1 METTFISIHDLSLDA
16 RLLYASDSIVD
27 ILGYSPQE
35 VVGKSCWE
43 YFHPEEIPFAREVH
57 GRGVRLDKA
66 AVLSYCQIKSKFGY
80 WVGCE
85 CVFTIVYDVLV
96 AATSIYR
103 RGFKSQ
109 RRALEAP
116 VIRRLFSSS
125 PRDPRYHMLSLLSAK
140 FSQQPKLQT
149 HEPRAALFL
158 NRFSRTLTIMY
169 ATNALSTILGI
180 SPEAV
185 TGKSFYYCIQENCL
199 QEAVRCLEGA
209 KANDSIA
216 YLRFWF
222 RDPRQDDVADDNMED
237 AHSSEEDD
245 DDGGVH
251 LESRMDQDHDSGND
265 SNPPS
270 LNSRS
275 SSGNSTDNDGNTEDG
290 IFDHPHTSRQSSSSS
305 LPTSEPDRAHLMN
318 GYGTGTQ
325 QDMPAAHN
333 PPRSQPDA
341 VEVEAVVSCSS
352 DGLVVILRRTRP
364 PVPQAVQH
372 PSQPPYR
379 NGLFASPWASQP
391 ILPPP
396 QQRSPYRFSGGFTP
410 SLAPSQ
416 PQPAASIAA
425 SGPPPEDFMNS
436 IREVAVFAWSL
447 TGING
452 SLAEYGRGKPVG
464 ESQPPGGFP
473 VWDPNW
479 KGDDC
484 STHNDRFG
492 QGGFARDPIDDPTN
506 RYARSGQSSDGGQSE
521 MWLNPPMEFGNQH
534 GQSIWQH
541 SPKSIVGTTPQIDP
555 GGVGGGNPGQ
565 SNWRW

>member
-35 VVGKSCWE
+35 VTGKSCWE
-43 YFHPEEIPFAREVH
+43 YFHPEEIPFARAIH
-57 GRGVRLDKA
+57 GRGVQLDKA
-66 AVLSYCQIKSKFGY
+66 AVLSYCQIKSKYGY

-85 CVFTIVYDVLV
+85 CVFTIVHDVLV

-109 RRALEAP
+109 KRAIEAP
-116 VIRRLFSSS
+116 IVRRLFSSS
-125 PRDPRYHMLSLLSAK
+125 PRDPRYHMLSLLSSK
-140 FSQQPKLQT
+140 FSQQPKIQT

-185 TGKSFYYCIQENCL
+185 IGKSFYYCIQENCL
-199 QEAVRCLEGA
+199 QEAVRCLESA

-222 RDPRQDDVADDNMED
+222 RDPRGHDVRDDSMED
-237 AHSSEEDD
+237 AHGSEEDD
-245 DDGGVH
+245 EDGGVH
-251 LESRMDQDHDSGND
+251 LDTPMDQENDSGND
-265 SNPPS
+265 SVTPS

-275 SSGNSTDNDGNTEDG
+275 SSGNITDVDANENDA
-290 IFDHPHTSRQSSSSS
+290 IFDHPHTSRQSSASS
-305 LPTSEPDRAHLMN
+305 LPMSEPDKKGSMD
-318 GYGTGTQ
+318 GYGGGMQ
-325 QDMPAAHN
+325 QEMRAAQHRGR
-333 PPRSQPDA
+333 PQPEPI
-341 VEVEAVVSCSS
+341 EVEAVVSCSS

-364 PVPQAVQH
+364 LIPQPAQH
-372 PSQPPYR
+372 AAQPAYR
-379 NGLFASPWASQP
+379 NGLFASPWANQP

-396 QQRSPYRFSGGFTP
+396 QQRSQYRSSGGFMP

-416 PQPAASIAA
+416 PHPAAAASVAA

-484 STHNDRFG
+484 NAQNDVYG
-492 QGGFARDPIDDPTN
+492 QGGFARDPMDDPGNT
-506 RYARSGQSSDGGQSE
+506 YASPVQCGDGGQSK
-521 MWLNPPMEFGNQH
+521 MWLNPPREFGNQH
-534 GQSIWQH
+534 GQSIWQD
-541 SPKSIVGTTPQIDP
+541 SPKSTVQSTPRIDP
-555 GGVGGGNPGQ
+555 GGGGNSEQPH
-565 SNWRW
+565 SRW

>member
-35 VVGKSCWE
+35 VTGKSCWE
-43 YFHPEEIPFAREVH
+43 YFHPEEIPFARAIH
-57 GRGVRLDKA
+57 GRGVQLDKA
-66 AVLSYCQIKSKFGY
+66 AVLSYCQIKSKYGY

-85 CVFTIVYDVLV
+85 CVFTIVHDVLV

-109 RRALEAP
+109 KRALEAP
-116 VIRRLFSSS
+116 VVRRLFSSS
-125 PRDPRYHMLSLLSAK
+125 PRDPRYHMLSLLSTK
-140 FSQQPKLQT
+140 FSQQPKIKT

-169 ATNALSTILGI
+169 ATSAISTILGI

-199 QEAVRCLEGA
+199 QEAVRCLESA

-222 RDPRQDDVADDNMED
+222 RDPREDDIADDNMED
-237 AHSSEEDD
+237 ALGSEEDD

-251 LESRMDQDHDSGND
+251 LDTRMEQDNDSGND

-275 SSGNSTDNDGNTEDG
+275 SSGNSTDNDGNAEDA
-290 IFDHPHTSRQSSSSS
+290 IFDHPHASRQSSASS
-305 LPTSEPDRAHLMN
+305 LPMSELDEKESVT
-318 GYGTGTQ
+318 GYGARMQ
-325 QDMPAAHN
+325 QDMPTPQN
-333 PPRSQPDA
+333 PPRPLREPI
-341 VEVEAVVSCSS
+341 EVEAVVSCSS

-364 PVPQAVQH
+364 VIPQLVQH
-372 PSQPPYR
+372 PAQPAYT
-379 NGLFASPWASQP
+379 NGLFASPWATQP

-396 QQRSPYRFSGGFTP
+396 QQRSPYRSSGGFMP
-410 SLAPSQ
+410 SLAPS
-416 PQPAASIAA
+416 PPHPAASIAG
-425 SGPPPEDFMNS
+425 SGPPPEDFMSS

-452 SLAEYGRGKPVG
+452 SLAEYTRGKPVG

-473 VWDPNW
+473 IWDPNW

-484 STHNDRFG
+484 SRHNDIYG
-492 QGGFARDPIDDPTN
+492 QGGFARDPMDDPDN
-506 RYARSGQSSDGGQSE
+506 RYAPCKQAGDGGQSE

-534 GQSIWQH
+534 GQSIWQD
-541 SPKSIVGTTPQIDP
+541 SQAKSIVGSTPRIDP
-555 GGVGGGNPGQ
+555 GGRGDSGQ
-565 SNWRW
+565 SLWRW